1 MRKRNINFSWQKIEW
16 WLKLLV
22 LKYFILQFQFCVSFL
37 VCFSLVCF
45 SDKMNF
51 VHFFSI
57 VHLLRSVHEIC
68 LEGPTAEHAAVCMPF
83 LKRIRT
89 TLSTIAFLWLPVC
102 TELPLLSFIIS
113 LEITCKIE
121 CLVIGEWNFNGNHEA
136 TCVSLIVELLFY
148 RIHCQILFCISSEDG
163 FWIFA

>member
-1 MRKRNINFSWQKIEW
+1 MLVALFVMRLLLVFVCLFVHLVEFIMLYRFFSNVNFKGGCEKKNITFSWQKIEW
-16 WLKLLV
+16 WLKLLA
-22 LKYFILQFQFCVSFL
+22 LEYFILLFQFCVSFL

-51 VHFFSI
+51 LHFFSI

-68 LEGPTAEHAAVCMPF
+68 LEGPTAEHAAVCVPF

-102 TELPLLSFIIS
+102 TELPLQSVIIS
-113 LEITCKIE
+113 LEA
-121 CLVIGEWNFNGNHEA
+121 WGN
-136 TCVSLIVELLFY
+136 L
-148 RIHCQILFCISSEDG
+148 
-163 FWIFA
+163 